1 MADVMAGYLV
11 QYEDLPAKNNN
22 KIIRR
27 DSKMSKKQEIP
38 TAKTRKSYQKTRAE
52 HYKDIVIAVLIT
64 GIIAFI
70 AGAQFNAGQN
80 NAISKAVEAV
90 TPQASATELK

>member
-1 MADVMAGYLV
+1 
-11 QYEDLPAKNNN
+11 
-22 KIIRR
+22 
-27 DSKMSKKQEIP
+27 MSKKQEIP

-90 TPQASATELK
+90 TPQASATESK